1 LAYVAN
7 EMSNNISAYTI
18 NFTTGALTAI
28 PGSPFQA
35 GSGPVSVAVGPSGKF
50 AYVANEF
57 SDNISVYAID
67 HVTGALT
74 VVSGSPFAAGSAPT
88 SVTVD
93 PSGKFA
99 YVANSGDGTVSAYT
113 INHNTGAL
121 TAVPGSPF
129 SAGSGP
135 ASVTVD
141 PTGQFAYVANSGDGT
156 VSAYT
161 IDPAAGALTAIPG
174 SPFSAE
180 SGPASVTV
188 DPTGKFAY
196 VANSGDSTVSAYTI
210 DPASGALSVIP
221 ASPFNAQAFPASV
234 VTAAV
239 NRSPVLVRYAAH
251 LGAGESYIN
260 IANTGLNG
268 DPLEGPGYGNDV
280 STIGNVCVSL
290 YATDAT
296 DGQLVSCCSC
306 LVTPN
311 AVVHLG
317 ANADLASEVTG
328 LTPASIVVKLIPS
341 VPIGAATVGSCA
353 LQAAGLTVA
362 HLTSGVVAW
371 GTTLHPAPAPSTGFA
386 TTSTPFI
393 AVEPSAADVA
403 SLTGR
408 CAAIIG
414 NGGTYGICPSCKNA
428 GAM

>member
-1 LAYVAN
+1 
-7 EMSNNISAYTI
+7 
-18 NFTTGALTAI
+18 
-28 PGSPFQA
+28 
-35 GSGPVSVAVGPSGKF
+35 
-50 AYVANEF
+50 
-57 SDNISVYAID
+57 
-67 HVTGALT
+67 
-74 VVSGSPFAAGSAPT
+74 
-88 SVTVD
+88 
-93 PSGKFA
+93 
-99 YVANSGDGTVSAYT
+99 
-113 INHNTGAL
+113 
-121 TAVPGSPF
+121 
-129 SAGSGP
+129 
-135 ASVTVD
+135 
-141 PTGQFAYVANSGDGT
+141 
-156 VSAYT
+156 
-161 IDPAAGALTAIPG
+161 
-174 SPFSAE
+174 
-180 SGPASVTV
+180 V

-234 VTAAV
+234 VTTAV